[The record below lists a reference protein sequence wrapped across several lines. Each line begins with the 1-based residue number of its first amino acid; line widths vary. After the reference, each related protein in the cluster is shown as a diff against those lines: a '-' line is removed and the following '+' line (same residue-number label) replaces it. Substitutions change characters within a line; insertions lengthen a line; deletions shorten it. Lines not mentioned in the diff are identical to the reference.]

1 MNIDFHTHVKVAKK
15 SDFSP
20 DYFKEMIH
28 EAKLAGLD
36 AIALTEHFNTS
47 SLETVYQYLDDHFDY
62 VQDYYDADG
71 LKIFPGMEVDVRE
84 VSHILLISRRENVA
98 AMFRTLK
105 NHLGKEDFLPFSA
118 LMDLAEQYNVLK
130 IGAHPFRPA
139 TPLTQH
145 APEQLKRLDALDLN
159 GKDLYSIGVDENR
172 SKVYGFAERL
182 GLPVTGGSDT
192 HQFMQYGTVINTL
205 PENCATIDDL
215 KAAVHSGNFS
225 IRISDDLKLRVKS
238 ATLIKKLVKQLLEK
252 GKAVH
257 VNS

>member
-47 SLETVYQYLDDHFDY
+47 SLETVYNYLDENYDY
-62 VQDYYDADG
+62 MDDYYDADG

-84 VSHILLISRRENVA
+84 VGHILLISRRENLRS
-98 AMFRTLK
+98 MFQTLK
-105 NHLGKEDFLPFSA
+105 HHLSKGNFLPFSE

-130 IGAHPFRPA
+130 IGGHPFRPA

-145 APEQLKRLDALDLN
+145 APQQLKRLDALDLN
-159 GKDLYSIGVDENR
+159 GKDLYTLGIEENQN
-172 SKVYGFAERL
+172 KVYPFARSL

-205 PENCATIDDL
+205 RDDCTTIDQL
-215 KAAVHSGNFS
+215 KAAIDNGAYAIHL
-225 IRISDDLKLRVKS
+225 SDDLSLRVKS

-252 GKAVH
+252 ENTLH
-257 VNS
+257 VN